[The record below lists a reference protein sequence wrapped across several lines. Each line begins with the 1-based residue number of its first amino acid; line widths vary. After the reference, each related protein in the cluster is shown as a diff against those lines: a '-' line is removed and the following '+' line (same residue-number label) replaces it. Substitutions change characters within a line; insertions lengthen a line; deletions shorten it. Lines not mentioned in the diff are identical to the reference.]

1 MKEVIEL
8 ENNQQRIKPKKRVA
22 AYARVS
28 EDDDPMLHSVEAQIS
43 YYSQLIQS
51 NPDWIY
57 AGVYADKGISGT
69 GVKKRSSFQEMMKA
83 CEDGLI
89 DIILCKSISRFA
101 RNTVDLLNAIRHL
114 KDLGIEVQFERE
126 HISSLSKDG
135 EFMLTLLA
143 SFAQEESRSISENVK
158 WGVRKK
164 FANGE
169 YLALHDHVLGYRY
182 DRENKCYA
190 IIPEEAEIV
199 REIFRLYLEGVTT
212 VEICR
217 ILNADGKRSTFG
229 GVFKA
234 PRITEIICNEV
245 YAGHRLLQKKY
256 VESHLTKRQKKNKG
270 EFPKYFCEDTHEA
283 IIDQETFDRAQEE
296 HRRRSEYFSPHYLGY
311 HYENGRYVPVPEE
324 MEVARWIFKRYLE
337 RVPLHRIAEELNEKG
352 IKTFRQDK
360 YVTYKVAFIV
370 QSDFYDPTNPEVSEP
385 LLDTETYERVLA
397 EREFREKHQALN
409 IVDGEIKVSN
419 KRMYGYQF
427 DDEARRYTVIPEEAE
442 AIRQIYQLYLDGW
455 TADDIARKLNAEGK
469 RSTFGTEFECSR
481 ILAILSNET
490 YTGDLLLQK
499 KYVDKDSKVRKNKGE
514 LPQFLLTD
522 VHEAIIDRETFRRVQ
537 EERKRRDIFY
547 RHNHLGYR
555 YEDGKYV
562 IDPESVDIVRL
573 IFKMFL
579 EHEKMETIAKILIA
593 QGYKTAR
600 NLDFN
605 AKSLKR
611 LTRNDFYDPDN
622 PDVTEP
628 IFDEET
634 YERIKAEREY
644 REEHKFSKGLPV
656 QLLGYTRVDGKY
668 VIDLDNVEIV
678 RLAINMYLEHKTLC
692 EIAEELNKR
701 GYRTLMG
708 RTFAHTTVKP
718 FVTNERYYPGCPD
731 VAEPIFDEET
741 HESVLAEKKFRDDHS
756 HGRGLPMSEK
766 RKATLHSSKGAK
778 LFVPYIG
785 YMCVDRKYVID
796 PQTVEIIRLVV
807 RRYLEHKS
815 MGEIAR
821 ELNSEG
827 YRTKKDTA
835 FGASS
840 IKAILFN
847 ERYYPGSPD
856 VVEPIFDAK
865 TYEKVM
871 AEKKSR
877 GEDQYLRDPHGAE
890 MIRLAVKLYLEHWT
904 LHKIASELNERG
916 YKPLRGKMF
925 YGSVV
930 KKILLNKSYYFAGD
944 DGAEPIFD
952 AETYEK
958 VLAEERAR
966 AENPHGK
973 GLKAHDWLVKKEG

>member
-8 ENNQQRIKPKKRVA
+8 ENSQQRIKPKKRVA

-217 ILNADGKRSTFG
+217 ILNADGKRSTLG
-229 GVFKA
+229 GIFKA

-256 VESHLTKRQKKNKG
+256 IDSYLTKRLITNKG
-270 EFPKYFCEDTHEA
+270 ELPKYFCEDTHEA

-311 HYENGRYVPVPEE
+311 HFEDGRYVAVPEE

-370 QSDFYDPTNPEVSEP
+370 QSDFYDPTNPDVSEP
-385 LLDTETYERVLA
+385 LLDRETYEKVLA
-397 EREFREKHQALN
+397 EREFRTSHLAKN
-409 IVDGEIKVSN
+409 TVDGTVSVSN

-427 DDEARRYTVIPEEAE
+427 DDAAKRYVVIPEEAE
-442 AIRQIYQLYLDGW
+442 IIRQIYQLYLDGL
-455 TADDIARKLNAEGK
+455 TAGDIARKLNAEGI
-469 RSTFGTEFECSR
+469 RSTFGAEFESSR
-481 ILAILSNET
+481 IHAFLSNES
-490 YTGDLLLQK
+490 YTGDLLLHK
-499 KYVDKDSKVRKNKGE
+499 TYVDGEVKKKKNKGE
-514 LPQFLLTD
+514 IPQFLLTD
-522 VHEAIIDRETFRRVQ
+522 VHEAIIDRETFQRVQ
-537 EERKRRDIFY
+537 EERKRREIFY
-547 RHNHLGYR
+547 KHNHLGYR

-579 EHEKMETIAKILIA
+579 DHERLETIAEA
-593 QGYKTAR
+593 ANAHGYRTVR
-600 NLDFN
+600 NCEFN
-605 AKSLKR
+605 IKSVMR
-611 LTRNDFYDPDN
+611 LTRNDFYDPAN
-622 PDVTEP
+622 PDVVEP

-644 REEHKFSKGLPV
+644 KRKHKFKKGVPLKI
-656 QLLGYTRVDGKY
+656 LGYVRVDGKY
-668 VIDLDNVEIV
+668 VIDPDNVEIV
-678 RLAINMYLEHKTLC
+678 RLAIKMFLEHETLC
-692 EIAEELNKR
+692 DIAEELNKR
-701 GYRTLMG
+701 GYRTLKG
-708 RTFAHTTVKP
+708 RPFIHITVKP
-718 FVTNERYYPGCPD
+718 FVTNERYYPGCSD

-741 HESVLAEKKFRDDHS
+741 HERVLAEKRFRDEHP
-756 HGRGLPMSEK
+756 HRRGLQ
-766 RKATLHSSKGAK
+766 RKGWK
-778 LFVPYIG
+778 
-785 YMCVDRKYVID
+785 
-796 PQTVEIIRLVV
+796 E
-807 RRYLEHKS
+807 
-815 MGEIAR
+815 R
-821 ELNSEG
+821 EDN
-827 YRTKKDTA
+827 
-835 FGASS
+835 
-840 IKAILFN
+840 
-847 ERYYPGSPD
+847 
-856 VVEPIFDAK
+856 
-865 TYEKVM
+865 
-871 AEKKSR
+871 
-877 GEDQYLRDPHGAE
+877 Q
-890 MIRLAVKLYLEHWT
+890 
-904 LHKIASELNERG
+904 
-916 YKPLRGKMF
+916 
-925 YGSVV
+925 
-930 KKILLNKSYYFAGD
+930 
-944 DGAEPIFD
+944 
-952 AETYEK
+952 
-958 VLAEERAR
+958 
-966 AENPHGK
+966 
-973 GLKAHDWLVKKEG
+973 